1 MRLRQPTISYDRD
14 EQFAVSLLT
23 LLRHRGQTLPPAAQ
37 ATLIALA
44 TEPHGFG
51 HARTQAAVKT
61 LLSLHPVLAKSVAL
75 DDMQSLSFL
84 PVCIWAAE
92 QKGNPDCGLRARV
105 LDWQKQFSTDSVRT
119 LEKAL
124 RALNISYA
132 LRDEFSEKDLRVL
145 AGFWQDDNKESL
157 GQKVYTLGS
166 ERHQVWCD
174 LSVRL
179 GLFHEHLASVGI
191 KEDTSPGQPA
201 WHLRWAASMGA
212 ALSPMSTV
220 QQSECIEQWVK
231 SDLSDVY
238 TLRASK
244 YANPLTWLMPE
255 VSSQLSPLLP
265 NSEVVRWKMLPW
277 AQNKNTSDGVAA
289 LLASTNQAM
298 LRAYCPLAGKVLD
311 VVTTPEMWRS
321 KKTIDA
327 CMAQFAK
334 NTPQVEELP
343 HAGDLF
349 DMA

>member
-1 MRLRQPTISYDRD
+1 MRLRPPTISYERN

-23 LLRHRGQTLPPAAQ
+23 LLRHRGQTLPPASQ

-44 TEPHGFG
+44 TEPLGFG

-61 LLSLHPVLAKSVAL
+61 LLSLHPVLAQSVAL
-75 DDMQSLSFL
+75 DDMQALAFL

-92 QKGNPDCGLRARV
+92 QKGNADCALRDHV
-105 LDWQKQFSTDSVRT
+105 LDWKKQFSQDNLRT
-119 LEKAL
+119 LENSL

-132 LRDEFSEKDLRVL
+132 LRDEFSDSDLRVL
-145 AGFWQDDNKESL
+145 AGFWQDENKESL
-157 GQKVYTLGS
+157 DQKVYTLGS
-166 ERHQVWCD
+166 ERHKVWCD
-174 LSVRL
+174 FSVRL

-191 KEDTSPGQPA
+191 KEDTFPGQPA

-212 ALSPMSTV
+212 ALAPMTTL
-220 QQSECIEQWVK
+220 QQSQCIKQWAQ

-255 VSSQLSPLLP
+255 VSILLSPLLP

-277 AQNKNTSDGVAA
+277 AKKKNASDGEAA

-298 LRAYCPLAGKVLD
+298 LRAYCPQASKVFD
-311 VVTTPEMWRS
+311 VVITAEMWRS